1 MTKHITLILV
11 LSLLFT
17 LTGCGQTTTGEEILL
32 RQECS
37 LENITQISLTNAH
50 NGQTTTITEEAAI
63 SEIAVFLNEV
73 IGKPDGSEKG
83 YYEGSYTL
91 TFTYQDGSTGS
102 LGFGDSDC
110 FYTGKGEDGYP
121 VRYILCGKTVSE
133 DVVPFFSQFDQSGF
147 SWT

>member
-1 MTKHITLILV
+1 MKKHVIFILV
-11 LSLLFT
+11 FSLLFA

-37 LENITQISLTNAH
+37 LENITQSDLTNAH

-63 SEIAVFLNEV
+63 SEITAFLNEV
-73 IGKPDGSEKG
+73 IGKADGNGKG

-91 TFTYQDGSTGS
+91 TLTYQDGSTGS

-110 FYTGKGEDGYP
+110 LYMGEGEDGYP
-121 VRYILCGKTVSE
+121 IRYLLCGKTVSE
-133 DVVPFFSQFDQSGF
+133 NVIPFFSQFDQSGF